1 MDFLKRNKG
10 TVEEVPAEV
19 IEVEEVAVVESE
31 ETPQSVE
38 PVADET
44 ADVEEGDGANCVAPE
59 EPAADVTDDAA
70 PEEPEVSADVHE
82 APVEMEEPCG
92 EVDIA
97 DESTLSIDGGVV
109 EKIVAMTC
117 RDVDGVLQLKGNF
130 INSLGGLRGN
140 DVTKGVSVEMFGE
153 DACTVNVA
161 VILEFGK
168 SAPRVFQELHDK
180 VAAAIESMTGLKV
193 NAVNVRVTNVLTR
206 AEAEGSKR
214 KDKAEA

>member
-1 MDFLKRNKG
+1 MNADKRDE
-10 TVEEVPAEV
+10 TS
-19 IEVEEVAVVESE
+19 VEEVAVEVVDDAAANVEGE
-31 ETPQSVE
+31 VLE
-38 PVADET
+38 PVIDLDCSDEQQACYT
-44 ADVEEGDGANCVAPE
+44 DEEAGEDQPTVME
-59 EPAADVTDDAA
+59 EPA
-70 PEEPEVSADVHE
+70 
-82 APVEMEEPCG
+82 G

-117 RDVDGVLQLKGNF
+117 REIDGVLQLKGSF
-130 INSLGGLRGN
+130 INSLQGGLRGN
-140 DVTKGVSVEMFGE
+140 DATKGVSVEMFGD

-168 SAPRVFQELHDK
+168 SAPRVFQELHDR
-180 VAAAIESMTGLKV
+180 VAQAIETMTGLKV

-206 AEAEGSKR
+206 AEAEGGKR